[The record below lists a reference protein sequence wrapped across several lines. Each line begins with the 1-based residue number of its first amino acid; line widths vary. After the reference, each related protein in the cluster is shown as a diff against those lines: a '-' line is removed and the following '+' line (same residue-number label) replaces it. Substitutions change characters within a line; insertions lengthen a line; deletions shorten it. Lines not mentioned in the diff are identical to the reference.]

1 MDKWKEKVLSIVLIL
16 SSLILD
22 GFIASNWSTALDT
35 NYGLMVPRTVFL
47 IFIILSFHYEKNF
60 MLTSAFIFGF
70 LMDTY
75 FLGFIGIYIICL
87 LSIVFTI
94 VKFKELVHANI
105 VSYTVLTI
113 VIITMAEL
121 FIYGVMRI
129 LSITGMNFQ
138 EFLVGKLAA
147 TLLLNTL
154 VMLFSSYF
162 IEKLILKN
170 MDKN

>member
-1 MDKWKEKVLSIVLIL
+1 MDKWKEKVLSIVLML

-22 GFIASNWSTALDT
+22 GFIASNWSTVLDT
-35 NYGLMVPRTVFL
+35 NYGLMIPRTIFL
-47 IFIILSFHYEKNF
+47 VFIILSFHYEKNF

-75 FLGFIGIYIICL
+75 FLGFIGIYIISL
-87 LSIVFTI
+87 LSIVFT
-94 VKFKELVHANI
+94 VFKFKELVHANI

-121 FIYGVMRI
+121 FIYGVIRI
-129 LSITGMNFQ
+129 LGITGMNFQ

-154 VMLFSSYF
+154 IMLFSSYF
-162 IEKLILKN
+162 IEKLILN
-170 MDKN
+170 SMDKN